1 MLEIDENLLQD
12 IHKRKVSPDDP
23 FQPQKIL
30 ENGNPAAGASSDKI
44 VADRGDT
51 VHISNE
57 AKAMADSRIS
67 SGQTAAETVEQPPNG
82 ETPAEQDKITNLMP
96 GQNTL
101 SAESKRGT
109 NVTVTRVQ
117 GQTEENNVPDAAPA
131 RDAYY
136 MNITRVNGSQINYSF
151 TDNARI
157 NENEDGSMY
166 VYFSATNKTHIYDAS
181 GNMTEVDGDILSGD
195 NSGDDIFVN
204 TTGSFVD
211 AGDGDDV
218 IINWADDASIL
229 GGSGND
235 TVILGENARRNTVDT
250 GSGNDTVIAR
260 DGLTDT
266 NVSLG
271 EGNNTAFIGT
281 INGGS
286 LTTGNGDNT
295 LSFHKAN
302 DGASIT
308 LGNGNNAIDG
318 YGIYGD
324 SKLSMGNGDNNL
336 NLYDIGNGPDAYRPH
351 LVPVASRPNPVRHM
365 EDHSSINMGNGDNK
379 VNIYGV
385 NAGSSVTLGNG
396 DNQLN
401 IYEMTERGNLTLGD
415 GNNKVS
421 IYETENQSTVN
432 LGNGNNRVSVYET
445 EDQSAI
451 TIGDGN
457 NTLTVHSMGDESSV
471 NLGNGNNT
479 VGMHTMSGMSHLGLR
494 NGNNDLSIYALKDR
508 SALELGNG
516 SNDVNIGA
524 MENEATAGLGNGDN
538 IIQLGYLG
546 DKSSLFLGDGN
557 NFVAMNRLSGYA
569 NLIAGT
575 GKNAIYTDI
584 GKKTENK
591 QLSILEELQ
600 KRRRERAYQMNREL
614 APGETPYVE
623 RTAKDD
629 SWAVAADRDGGG
641 WNIFNSNFSERTGWT
656 SKI

>member
-1 MLEIDENLLQD
+1 MLGIDENLLQD

-57 AKAMADSRIS
+57 AKALADSWIP
-67 SGQTAAETVEQPPNG
+67 SGQTAAETVKQPPNG

-136 MNITRVNGSQINYSF
+136 MNITRANGSQINYSF

-235 TVILGENARRNTVDT
+235 TVVLGENARRNTVDT

-351 LVPVASRPNPVRHM
+351 LVPVASRPNPVQHM
-365 EDHSSINMGNGDNK
+365 EEDHSSINMGNGDNK

-432 LGNGNNRVSVYET
+432 LGNGNN
-445 EDQSAI
+445 
-451 TIGDGN
+451 
-457 NTLTVHSMGDESSV
+457 
-471 NLGNGNNT
+471 T

-494 NGNNDLSIYALKDR
+494 NGNNNLSIYALKDR

-524 MENEATAGLGNGDN
+524 MENETTAGLGNGDN
-538 IIQLGYLG
+538 IIQLGSLG

-614 APGETPYVE
+614 APGETPYGAHSQG
-623 RTAKDD
+623 RLLG
-629 SWAVAADRDGGG
+629 RRRG
-641 WNIFNSNFSERTGWT
+641 
-656 SKI
+656 